1 MDCDLKPAPTHAYV
15 CLLDSVAVVRSGM
28 RTYHLWFI
36 SHPGVL
42 AEIFY
47 CRRLRACSMCII
59 GTYTDTM
66 RVLVLGMTAKAGCI
80 SLICAAATPRK
91 PLQLLSCY

>member
-28 RTYHLWFI
+28 RTYYLWFI
-36 SHPGVL
+36 SHSEVYFGNLLLEGFVL
-42 AEIFY
+42 VP
-47 CRRLRACSMCII
+47 CVSRGL
-59 GTYTDTM
+59 TLNTM

-80 SLICAAATPRK
+80 SLVCAAAT
-91 PLQLLSCY
+91 S